1 MLNQFSRTQLL
12 LGQDGMDRL
21 ANARVAVFGVGG
33 VGGFT
38 VEALARSGVGAI
50 DLIDDDKVCLTNINR
65 QIIALRSTVG
75 KYKVDVAAERLRDI
89 NQNIQVNTYKTF
101 YMPDTAHQFDF
112 SQYDYV
118 VDATITGK
126 LELVM
131 QAHKAGTP
139 IICSMG
145 AGNKLDPTAFR
156 VADIYKTSVDPLA
169 RVMRHE
175 LRKRGI
181 KKLKVVYSEEPPMR
195 PVDDMASSCRT
206 NCICPPGA
214 EHKCTERRDIPG
226 SNAFVP
232 SVVGLIIAGEVIKD
246 LSGVGGRA

>member
-38 VEALARSGVGAI
+38 VEALARSGVGTI

-118 VDATITGK
+118 VDAIDTITGK
-126 LELVM
+126 LE
-131 QAHKAGTP
+131 
-139 IICSMG
+139 
-145 AGNKLDPTAFR
+145 R
-156 VADIYKTSVDPLA
+156 
-169 RVMRHE
+169 
-175 LRKRGI
+175 
-181 KKLKVVYSEEPPMR
+181 SEE
-195 PVDDMASSCRT
+195 
-206 NCICPPGA
+206 
-214 EHKCTERRDIPG
+214 RR
-226 SNAFVP
+226 
-232 SVVGLIIAGEVIKD
+232 
-246 LSGVGGRA
+246 

>member
-1 MLNQFSRTQLL
+1 
-12 LGQDGMDRL
+12 MDRL

-112 SQYDYV
+112 SQYD
-118 VDATITGK
+118 
-126 LELVM
+126 
-131 QAHKAGTP
+131 
-139 IICSMG
+139 
-145 AGNKLDPTAFR
+145 
-156 VADIYKTSVDPLA
+156 
-169 RVMRHE
+169 
-175 LRKRGI
+175 
-181 KKLKVVYSEEPPMR
+181 
-195 PVDDMASSCRT
+195 
-206 NCICPPGA
+206 
-214 EHKCTERRDIPG
+214 
-226 SNAFVP
+226 
-232 SVVGLIIAGEVIKD
+232 
-246 LSGVGGRA
+246 